1 MISRYTR
8 ERKPI
13 SDKYLRIYLKGTM
26 MTIRNHRLE
35 GADFIQSPNV
45 GGQITPRFIVQHYTA
60 GYTAESAVNILTRRG
75 SRVSAHVVVDLD
87 GTITQ
92 LVPFNVRA
100 WHAGPSSYMGFSGL
114 NNHSIGIEIV
124 NIGWL
129 RRIGTD
135 LYQDAYGNRRT
146 SRDFP
151 HGMVEMPHPTV
162 GSGTFFWPNYTPE
175 QLDAVANLTHELID
189 TYPIIDVV
197 SHEEIDTRGW
207 KTDPGPA
214 FPMKR
219 MKQYLGSDR
228 GDDTEHFEVTASRL
242 NVRGGPGTRFE
253 VIGTLNRGDKVEV
266 EARSGSWA
274 RIGTDGWVH
283 ASYLRRV

>member
-1 MISRYTR
+1 LCYTN
-8 ERKPI
+8 ERKPT

-35 GADFIQSPNV
+35 GAEFIQSPNV
-45 GGQITPRFIVQHYTA
+45 GGQISPRFVVQHYTA
-60 GYTAESAVNILTRRG
+60 GYTAESAINILTRRG
-75 SRVSAHVVVDLD
+75 SRVSAHVVVDYD

-92 LVPFNVRA
+92 LVPFNIRA
-100 WHAGPSSYMGFSGL
+100 WHAGPSSHMGFTGL
-114 NNHSIGIEIV
+114 NSHSVGIEIV

-129 RRIGTD
+129 RKIGSD
-135 LYQDAYGNRRT
+135 LYQDAYGNRRS

-151 HGMVEMPHPTV
+151 HGMVESPHSTV
-162 GSGTFFWPNYTPE
+162 GSGTFYWPNYTPE
-175 QLDAVANLTHELID
+175 QLNAVEELTKDLID

-219 MKQYLGSDR
+219 MKQHLGSDR
-228 GDDTEHFEVTASRL
+228 GDDAEAFEVTASRL

-253 VIGTLNRGDKVEV
+253 VIDTLTRGERVEI
-266 EARSGSWA
+266 EQRSGSWA
-274 RIGTDGWVH
+274 RISSDGWVH
-283 ASYLRRV
+283 TSYLRRV

>member
-1 MISRYTR
+1 
-8 ERKPI
+8 
-13 SDKYLRIYLKGTM
+13 

-35 GADFIQSPNV
+35 GAPFVPSPNI

-60 GYTAESAVNILTRRG
+60 GYTAESAINILTRRG

-92 LVPFNVRA
+92 LVPFNIRA
-100 WHAGPSSYMGFSGL
+100 WHAGPSSHMGFHGL
-114 NNHSIGIEIV
+114 NSHSIGIEIV

-129 RRIGTD
+129 RRIGQDT
-135 LYQDAYGNRRT
+135 YQDAYGNRRT

-151 HGMVEMPHPTV
+151 NGLLEAPHATV
-162 GSGTFFWPNYTPE
+162 GSGLFYWPMYTPE
-175 QLDAVANLTHELID
+175 QLDAVENLTADLINE
-189 TYPIIDVV
+189 YPIIDVV

-219 MKQYLGSDR
+219 MKQHLNSER
-228 GDDTEHFEVTASRL
+228 GDDTEKFVVTASRL
-242 NVRGGPGTRFE
+242 NVRGGPGTRFD
-253 VIGTLNRGDKVEV
+253 VLKTISRGDTVEV
-266 EARSGSWA
+266 NARSGSWA
-274 RIGTDGWVH
+274 KISADGWVH
-283 ASYLRRV
+283 SSYLRRV